1 MEILSIQPFL
11 HYYERLRERA
21 VKVTACI
28 PANAIEWTHAPG
40 KFSFGDILRHL
51 AAIESYLYAE
61 TVQLKPSD

>member
-1 MEILSIQPFL
+1 
-11 HYYERLRERA
+11 
-21 VKVTACI
+21 VTACI